1 MFGLCRKS
9 ASDESWLRFDC
20 FTGCPLP
27 KCMTCRS
34 GVLGRGKFFKV
45 RQIDFPIEV
54 GEYTD
59 KLSMMTTVYWR

>member
-1 MFGLCRKS
+1 
-9 ASDESWLRFDC
+9 
-20 FTGCPLP
+20 
-27 KCMTCRS
+27 MTCRS
-34 GVLGRGKFFKV
+34 GVLVWGKFFKV